1 VRAFFLLGITTLL
14 FPLTAAAD
22 ITLYEPD
29 VDVSLSV
36 YHPMISKNDVAPDIR
51 TGIYF
56 GGYFSWKSPFFTDYF
71 NTERI
76 YTIYEAGLALNPIE
90 NETALF
96 VTIPLR
102 VRCGYRLGIG
112 QKIAL
117 IPLAGT
123 GLHLT
128 YNDSLDDTVYSDIFE
143 DRFYVRGLV
152 SAGLEF
158 RWTIMRGSTLR
169 LKFDYGI
176 VFDNRVESGYT
187 QYLMVRLPLPFIP

>member
-1 VRAFFLLGITTLL
+1 M
-14 FPLTAAAD
+14 AAAD
-22 ITLYEPD
+22 ITLYEPN
-29 VDVSLSV
+29 VDVSLAV
-36 YHPMISKNDVAPDIR
+36 YHPMISKEDVAPDIR

-71 NTERI
+71 NTKRI
-76 YTIYEAGLALNPIE
+76 YTIYEVGLALNPIE
-90 NETALF
+90 NESALF

-102 VRCGYRLGIG
+102 VSFGYRIGLGK
-112 QKIAL
+112 KIAL
-117 IPLAGT
+117 IPFAGT

-128 YNDSLDDTVYSDIFE
+128 YNDSLEDAVYSEIFE
-143 DRFYVRGLV
+143 DRLHVCGLV
-152 SAGLEF
+152 SAGLEL
-158 RWTIMRGSTLR
+158 RWAIMRGGIFR